1 MTLIGSLCLLLVCA
15 HALGWLAERLG
26 QPSLLGQMVAGI
38 LVGPSVLDWLKPG
51 GPLTTIADLS
61 VLFVVITSGLE
72 MRMQH
77 VLDVF
82 RGRGIFAL
90 LLGLLVPAA
99 ATTVFTY
106 AVGLAFVPAAVVV
119 LCTSVTA
126 LPVALRI
133 LSTFGL
139 INTRVARVTIASS
152 LLTDVIV
159 VLLLG
164 ILIAVASQNA
174 GATLSV
180 TVGVALAKLALL
192 LVIVAACYYVCSKLS
207 ARGPSLTA
215 QSRRSHEDHVL
226 TCAVIFMVGL
236 GVVSERLGSHF
247 IIGVFLASLLITGDL
262 VSDAR
267 FRKLVETC
275 ELMTVSL
282 FGPVFLAYQGVQFE
296 LGALKGTAFWIVLT
310 MIAVVSKLISG
321 YVMARLKRLPR
332 YESYGVAIVMNSR
345 GVMEMVIA
353 SIAYRA
359 GLVSQS
365 LFSTLLIMGVIATV
379 ITPSMLRY
387 WLKDTSNARVMM
399 TAGESGASA
408 G

>member
-1 MTLIGSLCLLLVCA
+1 MTLIASLCLLLVCA
-15 HALGWLAERLG
+15 HASGWLAERLG

-38 LVGPSVLDWLKPG
+38 LVGPSVLNWLEPG
-51 GPLTTIADLS
+51 GALTTVADLS

-72 MRMQH
+72 MRIQH
-77 VLDVF
+77 VLEVF
-82 RGRGIFAL
+82 RGKGIFAL
-90 LLGLLVPAA
+90 LLGLIVPAA
-99 ATTVFTY
+99 ATTVFAY
-106 AVGLAFVPAAVVV
+106 AVGLAFVPATVVV

-164 ILIAVASQNA
+164 ILIAVARQNA
-174 GATLSV
+174 EATLSV

-207 ARGPSLTA
+207 ARGPASTA
-215 QSRRSHEDHVL
+215 HSRRSQEDHIL

-247 IIGVFLASLLITGDL
+247 IIGVFLASLLVTGDL
-262 VSDAR
+262 VSDVR

-275 ELMTVSL
+275 ELMTVSV

-296 LGALKGTAFWIVLT
+296 VGALKGTAFWMVLT
-310 MIAVVSKLISG
+310 AIAVLSKLISG

-387 WLKDTSNARVMM
+387 WLRDTSSARVMM
-399 TAGESGASA
+399 TAGESGAGA

>member
-1 MTLIGSLCLLLVCA
+1 MTLIASLCLLLVCA
-15 HALGWLAERLG
+15 HASGWLAERLG

-38 LVGPSVLDWLKPG
+38 LVGPSVLNWLKPG
-51 GPLTTIADLS
+51 GALTTIADLS

-82 RGRGIFAL
+82 RGRGVFAL

-106 AVGLAFVPAAVVV
+106 SVGLAFVPAAVVV

-174 GATLSV
+174 EATLSV
-180 TVGVALAKLALL
+180 TIGVALAKLALL
-192 LVIVAACYYVCSKLS
+192 LVIVAACYYVCAKLS
-207 ARGPSLTA
+207 ARGPSSTA

-247 IIGVFLASLLITGDL
+247 IIGVFLASLLVTGDL

-296 LGALKGTAFWIVLT
+296 VGALKGTAFWIVLT
-310 MIAVVSKLISG
+310 AIAVLSKLISG

-387 WLKDTSNARVMM
+387 WLKDASNARVML
-399 TAGESGASA
+399 TAGESSVSA

>member
-1 MTLIGSLCLLLVCA
+1 MTLIASLCLLLVCA

-51 GPLTTIADLS
+51 GSLTTIADLS

-82 RGRGIFAL
+82 RGRGLFAL

-106 AVGLAFVPAAVVV
+106 EVGLAFVPAAVVV

-207 ARGPSLTA
+207 ARGPSSTA
-215 QSRRSHEDHVL
+215 QTRRSSEDHIL

-247 IIGVFLASLLITGDL
+247 IIGVFLAALLVTGDL

-296 LGALKGTAFWIVLT
+296 VGALKGTAFWIVLT
-310 MIAVVSKLISG
+310 AIAVLSKLISG

-387 WLKDTSNARVMM
+387 WLKDTSSARVMM
-399 TAGESGASA
+399 TAGESGAGA